1 MPRRELLTPTQRV
14 QLFAFPEDEGEL
26 IRLATLARA
35 DLTYIRQHRGDHNR
49 LGLAIQMV
57 YLRHPSRVLPP
68 SEAPYPPLL
77 GIVAAQLKVTPAAWS
92 QYAKRDETRRE
103 HLLELPEPTC
113 QPPRVA
119 NWWKPWTRLGWWM
132 AGPLE
137 RLCARACAHQ

>member
-1 MPRRELLTPTQRV
+1 MPRRELLTPTERV

-57 YLRHPSRVLPP
+57 YLRHPSRVPP
-68 SEAPYPPLL
+68 PNEAPFPPLL

-103 HLLELPEPTC
+103 HLQELLDRFELR
-113 QPPRVA
+113 QFDRSYYG
-119 NWWKPWTRLGWWM
+119 R
-132 AGPLE
+132 
-137 RLCARACAHQ
+137 

>member
-1 MPRRELLTPTQRV
+1 MPRRELLTPTERA

-57 YLRHPSRVLPP
+57 YLRHPSRVLPQ

-103 HLLELPEPTC
+103 HLQELLDRFELR
-113 QPPRVA
+113 QFDR
-119 NWWKPWTRLGWWM
+119 
-132 AGPLE
+132 
-137 RLCARACAHQ
+137 